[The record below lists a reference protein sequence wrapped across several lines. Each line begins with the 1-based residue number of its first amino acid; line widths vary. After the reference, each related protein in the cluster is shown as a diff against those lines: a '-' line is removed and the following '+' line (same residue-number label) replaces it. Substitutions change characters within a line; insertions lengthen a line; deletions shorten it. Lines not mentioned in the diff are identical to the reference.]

1 MTAWRARIQETHI
14 CAPFS
19 GPHRFDGA
27 GHGWRGR
34 QPNGERV
41 APRKVPW
48 AAVTVIRR
56 SGKQVAEEHSA
67 GQAAT
72 VIRRSGKRM
81 AEKTLGGR
89 EWLAETSRA

>member
-56 SGKQVAEEHSA
+56 SGKQVAEE
-67 GQAAT
+67 
-72 VIRRSGKRM
+72 
-81 AEKTLGGR
+81 TLGGPGGYGDQ
-89 EWLAETSRA
+89 EIWETGGRRTLGGKRLP